1 MKESGNRALI
11 LEVALELFA
20 ARGYDA
26 VGVQEIVE
34 AAGVTKPTLY
44 HYFGS
49 KRGLLEALVREH
61 AGAFLGELRGAAAYG
76 RNLPA
81 TLDRVAAVYLGFAAT
96 RPVFC
101 RFLLS
106 LLFVPA
112 ENEAHAAAAR
122 AFDEQ
127 RGLLEAMFEAAARD
141 HGNMRGRQRR
151 YAYSLLGVLNG
162 YALLVLQG
170 QVRPDDRLR
179 REIVHQFNHGIYS

>member
-122 AFDEQ
+122 
-127 RGLLEAMFEAAARD
+127 D